1 MQTDKLC
8 AGSAQA
14 ELYPKDIAQFLIPFV
29 ASEIQQQIRE
39 KIIVSLAL
47 KVRFAALLDV
57 VKRAV
62 EIAIEQDE
70 KEAMAYIEAN
80 T

>member
-1 MQTDKLC
+1 MQTEKLS

-14 ELYPKDIAQFLIPFV
+14 ELYPKDIAKFLIPFV
-29 ASEIQQQIRE
+29 ASEIQQRIRE

-47 KVRFAALLDV
+47 KKQSTALLDV
-57 VKRAV
+57 AKHAV

-70 KEAMAYIEAN
+70 KAAMAYIEVN
-80 T
+80 S